1 MIIKYLNSLEDFIV
15 SGDYESLND
24 YYFSKIKKASK
35 CIDQNR
41 FKLEAIGNI
50 RVREVK
56 SLLVSKLIS
65 TQEKGMDVQLEVT
78 EPIEELAIDSISLVR
93 ILGIFR

>member
-1 MIIKYLNSLEDFIV
+1 MT
-15 SGDYESLND
+15 
-24 YYFSKIKKASK
+24 KKVFASK
-35 CIDQNR
+35 R
-41 FKLEAIGNI
+41 
-50 RVREVK
+50 VK

-93 ILGIFR
+93 ILESLNDYYFSKIKKHQNALTKMGSS